1 MIKSGEPEGLEPK
14 STRDYLVLLWNGHQ
28 EVIKRLDMINGYKKE
43 VNGKVNGLDNRL
55 TKVEERQGIWAGIQG
70 LFTIVVGAIAGYLG
84 VRR

>member
-1 MIKSGEPEGLEPK
+1 MTEPEGLEPK

-28 EVIKRLDMINGYKKE
+28 EVIKRLDAINSYKKE
-43 VNGKVNGLDNRL
+43 VNGKVDGLDNRL